1 MRFHATCNG
10 QLYSI
15 GNCTFMECI
24 GTSKMHGMLYNSQAL
39 LLAVVQ
45 CKGKQYVE
53 NEESELHGKK
63 NSLVIYQNINY
74 VSVFAKSKGGG
85 NRKPETY
92 NFFPLSFSHIGRVE
106 IVIGISFGFCFI
118 YAEYQNPQ
126 VMVLNFLV

>member
-1 MRFHATCNG
+1 M
-10 QLYSI
+10 QLAVD
-15 GNCTFMECI
+15 NCTGLEIVPAWNALALARCIECY
-24 GTSKMHGMLYNSQAL
+24 TNNSQAL

-106 IVIGISFGFCFI
+106 IVTGISFGFFFYLC
-118 YAEYQNPQ
+118 
-126 VMVLNFLV
+126 